1 MVDTQNF
8 DFDPIY
14 RGAATP
20 FGDGRTPWSIGMPQ
34 PEIAGVIDAG
44 LVVGE
49 VLDAGC
55 GEAALSLELAGR
67 GHHTVG
73 IDLSSAA
80 IDLATKQAHSLGL
93 TTAEFAVADI
103 TTLRGYD
110 GRFDTIIDSALFH
123 SMPASLRASYV
134 ASMARAAAP
143 GAHFY
148 VLAFD
153 RGAMPDAA
161 EGSVAPV
168 TADELAD
175 AVAKCWVVDEVRPA
189 RHHFRL
195 PNTLPA
201 HLASVEFRDEPNGLK
216 SVAAWL
222 LSAHLPAS

>member
-14 RGAATP
+14 RGAVTQ
-20 FGDGRTPWSIGMPQ
+20 FGDGRPPWSIGMPQ
-34 PEIAGVIDAG
+34 PEIAALIDAG

-55 GEAALSLELAGR
+55 GEAALSLDLAAR
-67 GHHTVG
+67 GHCTVG

-80 IDLATKQAHSLGL
+80 IDLAAAHARSLGL
-93 TTAEFAVADI
+93 TTAEFAVADL

-143 GAHFY
+143 WARFY

-153 RGAMPDAA
+153 RGAMPDFSEDSA
-161 EGSVAPV
+161 APV
-168 TADELAD
+168 SADELAE
-175 AVAKCWVVDEVRPA
+175 AVAQCWVVDEVRPA
-189 RHHFRL
+189 RHHCRL
-195 PNTLPA
+195 PNTLPSQ
-201 HLASVEFRDEPNGLK
+201 LASVEFRDEPHGLK

-222 LSAHLPAS
+222 LSAHLPR

>member
-1 MVDTQNF
+1 MDTQNF

-14 RGAATP
+14 RGAVTP
-20 FGDGRTPWSIGMPQ
+20 FGDGRPPWSIGMPQ
-34 PEIAGVIDAG
+34 PEIATLIDAG

-55 GEAALSLELAGR
+55 GEAALSIELAAR
-67 GHHTVG
+67 GHRTVG

-80 IDLATKQAHSLGL
+80 IDLATRQAHSHGL
-93 TTAEFAVADI
+93 KTAEFAVADI

-123 SMPASLRASYV
+123 SMPESRRAGYV

-143 GAHFY
+143 GAGFY

-153 RGAMPDAA
+153 RGAMPDVA
-161 EGSVAPV
+161 EESAAPV
-168 TADELAD
+168 TADELAET
-175 AVAKCWVVDEVRPA
+175 VGKCWVVDEVRPA
-189 RHHFRL
+189 RHHCRL

-201 HLASVEFRDEPNGLK
+201 HFASVEFRDEPHGLK

-222 LSAHLPAS
+222 LSAHLPTS